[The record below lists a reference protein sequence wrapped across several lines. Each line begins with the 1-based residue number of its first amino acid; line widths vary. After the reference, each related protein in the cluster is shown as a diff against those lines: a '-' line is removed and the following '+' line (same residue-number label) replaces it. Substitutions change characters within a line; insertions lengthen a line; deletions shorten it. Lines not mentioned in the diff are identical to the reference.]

1 MVKILCGE
9 AAFFQS
15 AFCVSFREIQLSV
28 MEDFSNEIPF
38 KRTYLN
44 TVVHCHFDDAD
55 RFDKRNK
62 PYHAIEATAYWDQ
75 ILFTAKHKKPSDSA

>member
-1 MVKILCGE
+1 
-9 AAFFQS
+9 
-15 AFCVSFREIQLSV
+15 

-55 RFDKRNK
+55 RFDRRNK
-62 PYHAIEATAYWDQ
+62 PYHAIEATAY
-75 ILFTAKHKKPSDSA
+75 